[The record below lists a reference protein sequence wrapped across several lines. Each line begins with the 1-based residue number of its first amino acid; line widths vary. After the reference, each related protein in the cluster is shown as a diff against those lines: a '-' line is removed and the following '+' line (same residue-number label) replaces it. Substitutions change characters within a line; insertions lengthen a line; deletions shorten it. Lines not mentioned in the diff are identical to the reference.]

1 MNLVFSCIFLACTFL
16 LLCRT
21 PNDFLSTLL
30 QGSSKAAT
38 LCLSLLATYAVWLGL
53 MRLWEDSGVAK
64 GVSRLLK
71 PLAKR
76 LLKTDD
82 EQALSAAC
90 MNFSANILGIS
101 GAATPYGI
109 TAAKLLDKT
118 ENAEYSSSMFF
129 AINTSGLQLFP
140 SSLIAVRVALGS
152 ASPNDIILPT
162 FLCTLFSTVLSVAL
176 TRIFI
181 PPIKHKEKTSFFTP
195 KIQKTKG
202 VCTQ

>member
-16 LLCRT
+16 LLCRA
-21 PNDFLSTLL
+21 PDSFLSTLL

-38 LCLSLLATYAVWLGL
+38 LCLSLLATYAVWMGL
-53 MRLWEDSGVAK
+53 MRVWEDCGVAR

-71 PLAKR
+71 PIVKR
-76 LLKTDD
+76 LIKTDD
-82 EQALSAAC
+82 EAALSAVC
-90 MNFSANILGIS
+90 MNFSANMLGIS

-109 TAAKLLDKT
+109 QAAKLLDQT
-118 ENAEYSSSMFF
+118 ENAEYASAMFF
-129 AINTSGLQLFP
+129 ALNTSGLQLFP

-162 FLCTLFSTVLSVAL
+162 FLCTLFSTLLSAAL
-176 TRIFI
+176 TRVFI
-181 PPIKHKEKTSFFTP
+181 PPIKRKEKASFFAP
-195 KIQKTKG
+195 KTKG